1 MLHTYDV
8 AVIATGTVLHRAA
21 LPAAQDGRK
30 ILDGL
35 DVALGNEKVSGSV
48 VVLGGGKIGLTIAE
62 SLATQGHAVNIIES
76 AKRLAGDVMPSFK
89 WRHSAW
95 VEELKIGSVTGARAL
110 KVAADGV
117 HVIDG
122 KGENRV
128 IPADT
133 VIAASP
139 RISNHALMNDF
150 EWMIDELHV
159 CGDAVLP
166 RGLGPSIH
174 DGYRLGCRI

>member
-1 MLHTYDV
+1 M
-8 AVIATGTVLHRAA
+8 
-21 LPAAQDGRK
+21 
-30 ILDGL
+30 
-35 DVALGNEKVSGSV
+35 
-48 VVLGGGKIGLTIAE
+48 
-62 SLATQGHAVNIIES
+62 
-76 AKRLAGDVMPSFK
+76 
-89 WRHSAW
+89 
-95 VEELKIGSVTGARAL
+95 L

-128 IPADT
+128 IAADT

-139 RISNHALMNDF
+139 RIASRSLAHDF
-150 EWMIDELHV
+150 EWMIDELHL
-159 CGDAVLP
+159 CGDSVLP